1 MFVRVVEFFLQL
13 NYGLFFHFTHSFI
26 LPGLHFCSPEDKS
39 VPVSHSTVGTLAC
52 DTDL

>member
-1 MFVRVVEFFLQL
+1 MFVRVVEFFLPH
-13 NYGLFFHFTHSFI
+13 NYGLFFHFTPSFI
-26 LPGLHFCSPEDKS
+26 HPGLQFSSPEDKS